1 MADSINCS
9 FQCLISQKL
18 TFAGFYIFSWWVPIS
33 HSTPNQ
39 GFDGTKSSVWLSPEE
54 ETKTIVLDGPLDE
67 DQPLVV
73 NVQQTG
79 FYRSVARHSKQSI
92 IFIYYRKK

>member
-1 MADSINCS
+1 MVDSINCS
-9 FQCLISQKL
+9 FQSLIAQKL
-18 TFAGFYIFSWWVPIS
+18 TFAGSYIFSWWVPIS

-79 FYRSVARHSKQSI
+79 FYR
-92 IFIYYRKK
+92 